1 MAEPLI
7 RAEQAGHS
15 YDGRRWQFRG
25 LDLTVS
31 AGEIVAVLGPN
42 GRGKSTLL
50 RAVAGLIQPNAGRI
64 AAAGAVGFVPQ
75 AFMPAFSYSAF
86 EIVLMGR
93 TRHIPL
99 LRTPGQRDREIASAC
114 LAELGI
120 AALAERTFASLSGGE
135 RQLVLIAQALAGE
148 TPILLL
154 DEPAAALDL
163 HHQDQV
169 MALIR
174 TLCDDRQLAVLFT
187 THHPD
192 HAFAIAD
199 RVLLMGDGDGHL
211 IGPTAETM
219 TEAHLANLYKVP
231 VRLLRFAAEGR
242 ELTAFAP
249 VFRSQV
255 LRSQVLRSPDLRDE
269 VLRDEVLRDE
279 ASCGQILDG
288 GNPVSGDS
296 HAS

>member
-1 MAEPLI
+1 MAEHRI
-7 RAEQAGHS
+7 RTIKAGHS
-15 YDGRRWQFRG
+15 YDGERWQFRD

-31 AGEIVAVLGPN
+31 SGEIVAVLGPN

-50 RAVAGLIQPNAGRI
+50 RAVAGLIRPSTGHVEARGD
-64 AAAGAVGFVPQ
+64 VGFVPQ
-75 AFMPAFSYSAF
+75 AFLPAFSYSAF
-86 EIVLMGR
+86 DIVLMGR

-99 LRTPGQRDREIASAC
+99 LRTPGRRDREIASAC

-120 AALAERTFASLSGGE
+120 ARLAERSFTSLSGGE

-163 HHQDQV
+163 HHQDEV
-169 MALIR
+169 IALIR
-174 TLCDDRQLAVLFT
+174 KIADERRLAVLFT

-192 HAFAIAD
+192 HALAISD
-199 RVLLMGDGDGHL
+199 RVLLMHDDERHL

-219 TEAHLANLYKVP
+219 TEAHLADLYKVP
-231 VRLLRFAAEGR
+231 VRLLRFTAEGR

-255 LRSQVLRSPDLRDE
+255 ARAAP
-269 VLRDEVLRDE
+269 
-279 ASCGQILDG
+279 G
-288 GNPVSGDS
+288 GR
-296 HAS
+296 HAE

>member
-1 MAEPLI
+1 MAEPRI
-7 RAEQAGHS
+7 QATQAGHS
-15 YDGRRWQFRG
+15 YDGRCWQFRE
-25 LDLTVS
+25 LDLTIS

-50 RAVAGLIQPNAGRI
+50 RAVAGLIHPSTGSIRAR
-64 AAAGAVGFVPQ
+64 GAVGFVPQ

-86 EIVLMGR
+86 DIVLMGR

-99 LRTPGQRDREIASAC
+99 LRTPGKRDREIAFAC

-120 AALAERTFASLSGGE
+120 ARLAERSFNSLSGGE

-163 HHQDQV
+163 HHQDEV
-169 MALIR
+169 IALIR
-174 TLCDDRQLAVLFT
+174 SIADSRRLAVLFT

-192 HAFAIAD
+192 HAFAISD
-199 RVLLMGDGDGHL
+199 KVLLMHDDERHL
-211 IGPTAETM
+211 IGPTVETM
-219 TEAHLANLYKVP
+219 TEAHLAELYKVP
-231 VRLLRFAAEGR
+231 VRLLRFTAEGR

-249 VFRSQV
+249 IFRSQV
-255 LRSQVLRSPDLRDE
+255 AR
-269 VLRDEVLRDE
+269 
-279 ASCGQILDG
+279 G
-288 GNPVSGDS
+288 GKPAPGDR
-296 HAS
+296 HAE

>member
-1 MAEPLI
+1 MAEPRI

-15 YDGRRWQFRG
+15 YDGRRWQFRA
-25 LDLTVS
+25 LDLMVS

-50 RAVAGLIQPNAGRI
+50 RAIAGLIAPNAGRI
-64 AAAGAVGFVPQ
+64 AVADAVGFVPQ
-75 AFMPAFSYSAF
+75 AFMPAFSYSAI

-99 LRTPGQRDREIASAC
+99 LRAPGRRDREIAAAC

-120 AALAERTFASLSGGE
+120 AALAQRAFASLSGGE
-135 RQLVLIAQALAGE
+135 RQLVLIAHPLAGE

-163 HHQDQV
+163 HHQDEV

-174 TLCDDRQLAVLFT
+174 TICDDRQLAVLFT

-192 HAFAIAD
+192 HALAIAD
-199 RVLLMGDGDGHL
+199 RVLLMGDDERHL

-219 TEAHLANLYKVP
+219 TEAHLAELYKVP

-255 LRSQVLRSPDLRDE
+255 LRSPDLRSP
-269 VLRDEVLRDE
+269 VLHDE
-279 ASCGQILDG
+279 ASCGQILG
-288 GNPVSGDS
+288 GGKPGSGGS
-296 HAS
+296 HAK

>member
-1 MAEPLI
+1 MAEPRI
-7 RAEQAGHS
+7 RAERAGHS
-15 YDGRRWQFRG
+15 YDGRRWQFRE
-25 LDLTVS
+25 LELTIA

-50 RAVAGLIQPNAGRI
+50 RAVAGLIRPSTGRI
-64 AAAGAVGFVPQ
+64 QATGAVGFVPQ

-86 EIVLMGR
+86 DIVLMGR

-99 LRTPGQRDREIASAC
+99 LRTPGRRDREIAAAC

-120 AALAERTFASLSGGE
+120 AALAERAFNSLSGGE

-163 HHQDQV
+163 HHQDEV
-169 MALIR
+169 IALIR
-174 TLCDDRQLAVLFT
+174 TIADARQLAVLFT

-199 RVLLMGDGDGHL
+199 RVLLMHDDERHL
-211 IGPTAETM
+211 IGPTTETM
-219 TEAHLANLYKVP
+219 TEAHLAELYKVP
-231 VRLLRFAAEGR
+231 VRLLRFTAEGR

-249 VFRSQV
+249 VFRSQIA
-255 LRSQVLRSPDLRDE
+255 RSGGP
-269 VLRDEVLRDE
+269 
-279 ASCGQILDG
+279 APGDG
-288 GNPVSGDS
+288 
-296 HAS
+296 HAA

>member
-1 MAEPLI
+1 MAEHRI
-7 RAEQAGHS
+7 RATRAGHS
-15 YDGRRWQFRG
+15 YDGQRWQFRE
-25 LDLTVS
+25 LDLAVS

-50 RAVAGLIQPNAGRI
+50 RAVAGLIRPSTGTITAQGDI
-64 AAAGAVGFVPQ
+64 GFVPQ
-75 AFMPAFSYSAF
+75 AFMPAFAYSAF
-86 EIVLMGR
+86 DIVLMGR

-99 LRTPGQRDREIASAC
+99 LRTPGRHDREIASAC

-120 AALAERTFASLSGGE
+120 AGLAERSFNSLSGGE
-135 RQLVLIAQALAGE
+135 RQLVLVAQALAGE

-163 HHQDQV
+163 HHQDEV
-169 MALIR
+169 IALIR
-174 TLCDDRQLAVLFT
+174 KIADDRRLAVLFT

-199 RVLLMGDGDGHL
+199 RVLLMHDDERHL
-211 IGPTAETM
+211 IGPTTETM
-219 TEAHLANLYKVP
+219 TEAHLAELYKVP

-249 VFRSQV
+249 IFRSQV
-255 LRSQVLRSPDLRDE
+255 ARAGKLAP
-269 VLRDEVLRDE
+269 
-279 ASCGQILDG
+279 
-288 GNPVSGDS
+288 GDR
-296 HAS
+296 HAE

>member
-1 MAEPLI
+1 MAEHRI
-7 RAEQAGHS
+7 QAIGVGHS
-15 YDGRRWQFRG
+15 YDGQRWQFRE
-25 LDLTVS
+25 LDLEVS

-50 RAVAGLIQPNAGRI
+50 RAVAGLIRPNVGSVRSQ
-64 AAAGAVGFVPQ
+64 GDVGFVPQ
-75 AFMPAFSYSAF
+75 AFMPAFAYSAF
-86 EIVLMGR
+86 DIVLMGR

-99 LRTPGQRDREIASAC
+99 LRTPGRRDRDIASAC

-120 AALAERTFASLSGGE
+120 SGLAERSFNSLSGGE

-163 HHQDQV
+163 HHQDEV
-169 MALIR
+169 IALIR
-174 TLCDDRQLAVLFT
+174 KITDERQLAVLFT

-199 RVLLMGDGDGHL
+199 RVLLMHDDERHL
-211 IGPTAETM
+211 IGPTVETM
-219 TEAHLANLYKVP
+219 TEAHLTDLYKVP
-231 VRLLRFAAEGR
+231 VRLLRFSAEGK

-249 VFRSQV
+249 IFRSQV
-255 LRSQVLRSPDLRDE
+255 AR
-269 VLRDEVLRDE
+269 
-279 ASCGQILDG
+279 G
-288 GNPVSGDS
+288 GNRAPGDR
-296 HAS
+296 HA

>member
-1 MAEPLI
+1 MDEPRIQTI
-7 RAEQAGHS
+7 RAGHS
-15 YDGRRWQFRG
+15 YDGQRWQFRE

-50 RAVAGLIQPNAGRI
+50 RAVAGLIRPSTGIVRVH
-64 AAAGAVGFVPQ
+64 GDVGFVPQ

-86 EIVLMGR
+86 DIVLMGR
-93 TRHIPL
+93 TRHVPL
-99 LRTPGQRDREIASAC
+99 LRTPGRRDRDIAAAC

-120 AALAERTFASLSGGE
+120 ARLAERSFTSLSGGE
-135 RQLVLIAQALAGE
+135 RQLALIAQALAGE

-163 HHQDQV
+163 HHQDEV
-169 MALIR
+169 IALIR
-174 TLCDDRQLAVLFT
+174 KIADDRQLAVLFT

-199 RVLLMGDGDGHL
+199 RVLLMHDDERHL
-211 IGPTAETM
+211 IGPTVETM
-219 TEAHLANLYKVP
+219 TEAHLAELYKVP

-249 VFRSQV
+249 IFRSQIARGSK
-255 LRSQVLRSPDLRDE
+255 L
-269 VLRDEVLRDE
+269 
-279 ASCGQILDG
+279 
-288 GNPVSGDS
+288 VSGDR
-296 HAS
+296 HAE

>member
-1 MAEPLI
+1 MAEPRI
-7 RAEQAGHS
+7 RAERAGHS
-15 YDGRRWQFRG
+15 YDGRRWQFRN
-25 LDLTVS
+25 LDLAIA

-50 RAVAGLIQPNAGRI
+50 RTVAGLVEPSTGSIRSS
-64 AAAGAVGFVPQ
+64 GAVGFVPQ
-75 AFMPAFSYSAF
+75 AFMPAFAYSAF
-86 EIVLMGR
+86 DIVLMGR

-99 LRTPGQRDREIASAC
+99 LRTPGKRDCEIASAC

-120 AALAERTFASLSGGE
+120 ARLAERSFQSLSGGE

-163 HHQDQV
+163 HHQDEV
-169 MALIR
+169 IALIR
-174 TLCDDRQLAVLFT
+174 TIADERRLAVLFT

-199 RVLLMGDGDGHL
+199 RVLLMHDDERHL
-211 IGPTAETM
+211 IGPTIEIM
-219 TEAHLANLYKVP
+219 TEAQLSELYKLP

-249 VFRSQV
+249 VFRS
-255 LRSQVLRSPDLRDE
+255 RFER
-269 VLRDEVLRDE
+269 
-279 ASCGQILDG
+279 G
-288 GNPVSGDS
+288 GPSAPGVPNAG
-296 HAS
+296 